1 VAERSWFESLAERS
15 AKLAGSRYAFGIA
28 FGIIILWAVTG
39 PAFGFSDTWQIVIN
53 TATTIVTFL
62 MVFLLQNSQN
72 RESKALSV
80 KIDELIRATET
91 ASNRVIGLEE
101 KTESEIRAA
110 AEEIREAVEE
120 PCGKATG
127 RLLDDPNA

>member
-1 VAERSWFESLAERS
+1 VADRSWFESLAERS

-28 FGIIILWAVTG
+28 FSVIILWAATG
-39 PAFGFSDTWQIVIN
+39 PAFSFSDTWQIVIN
-53 TATTIVTFL
+53 TLTTVITFL
-62 MVFLLQNSQN
+62 MVFLLQNTQN

-101 KTESEIRAA
+101 KTETEIKAA
-110 AEEIREAVEE
+110 ADEIREAVEE

-127 RLLDDPNA
+127 SRLDDRNV